1 MRVAWTT
8 LVALAAATA
17 AAGQTPSSPA
27 LAQIRSSEAQEIQ
40 QDAAPRPSFAKDIDY
55 IALVAREE
63 GLLVRALQ
71 IYAEERSDKQVGATA
86 SASGTTTLVSK
97 GTVPQVLAFALENG
111 AVTRS
116 VSGTTVTFR
125 SNVGGALRTLTGK
138 GFFQLAPEQDS
149 ALILN
154 RVALSASFD
163 TSRGADGNTFTGDKQ
178 QLSQWT
184 ARFQAINRRDPQ
196 GSTAVARWR
205 TRLAPLQT
213 AISGATL
220 RLAQALERDRAVQD
234 WLAATAAAVSSAR
247 TVPADKPATQQV
259 ADIEAA
265 LRAHEAQ
272 FPSLS
277 QLQPETSSALD
288 EYERST
294 SAFIAERHDVL
305 AALRSGALVSI
316 EYTNDRPLRA
326 PRTSNLRLVG
336 EVGGAVD
343 LTCNA
348 ALTFFNDQ
356 PAGASSRVRDVE
368 FSGELDVTFGSADTV
383 GAFVLSA
390 AGKFVRQLENSFTD
404 EGLMMPN
411 TNGTIAVAQ
420 IKLLVPVKG
429 SGVRIP
435 LSVTFANRT
444 ELIKEGVV
452 RANVGVTYDLD
463 PIFAR
468 FRP

>member
-1 MRVAWTT
+1 MRIAWTT
-8 LVALAAATA
+8 LVALVAAAS

-27 LAQIRSSEAQEIQ
+27 LAQIRSSEAQDIQ
-40 QDAAPRPSFAKDIDY
+40 QDVASRPSFAKDIDY

-63 GLLVRALQ
+63 GLLLRALQ
-71 IYAEERSDKQVGATA
+71 TYAEERSDKQVGATA

-125 SNVGGALRTLTGK
+125 SNIGGAVRALTGK

-234 WLAATAAAVSSAR
+234 WLAATASAVTSAR
-247 TVPADKPATQQV
+247 TVPADKPVTQQV
-259 ADIEAA
+259 ADIETA
-265 LRAHEAQ
+265 LRAHEAE

-288 EYERST
+288 EYERSA
-294 SAFIAERHDVL
+294 SAFIEERHNVL
-305 AALRSGALVSI
+305 AALRFGDERAVPAAC
-316 EYTNDRPLRA
+316 DRAFHIHP
-326 PRTSNLRLVG
+326 
-336 EVGGAVD
+336 
-343 LTCNA
+343 A
-348 ALTFFNDQ
+348 AMDGT
-356 PAGASSRVRDVE
+356 
-368 FSGELDVTFGSADTV
+368 AD
-383 GAFVLSA
+383 A
-390 AGKFVRQLENSFTD
+390 A
-404 EGLMMPN
+404 
-411 TNGTIAVAQ
+411 A
-420 IKLLVPVKG
+420 
-429 SGVRIP
+429 
-435 LSVTFANRT
+435 
-444 ELIKEGVV
+444 
-452 RANVGVTYDLD
+452 
-463 PIFAR
+463 
-468 FRP
+468 